1 MIRRNRRVLGAVFG
15 AAIAG
20 ALGFG
25 ATQAFAAPTRAEG
38 AEFPQCQSNQDC
50 SAEEYCGPTGGIC
63 AYPGTCFCPF

>member
-1 MIRRNRRVLGAVFG
+1 MIRKHPKVLGAVFG

-25 ATQAFAAPTRAEG
+25 ATQAFAAPPSAAM

-50 SAEEYCGPTGGIC
+50 STEENCGPSGGIC
-63 AYPGTCFCPF
+63 VYPYCFCPI